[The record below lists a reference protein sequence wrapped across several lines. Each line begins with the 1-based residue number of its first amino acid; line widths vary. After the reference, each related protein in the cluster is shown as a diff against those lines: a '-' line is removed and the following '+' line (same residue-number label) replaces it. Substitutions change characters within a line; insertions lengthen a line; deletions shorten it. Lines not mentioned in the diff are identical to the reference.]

1 MHIYFSIVDILFSV
15 DSPKGLL
22 MTQFHQEH
30 QQVFGQQQN
39 AGNDITN
46 SNQSLTFG
54 AVQGPADLPALLVHL
69 QSAVALATT
78 DGTLPEETG
87 IDANAAL
94 EKAVLQT
101 KKPTPDKKSILDYL
115 TTAKSL
121 IEILLP
127 LVP

>member
-1 MHIYFSIVDILFSV
+1 
-15 DSPKGLL
+15 

-46 SNQSLTFG
+46 TNQSLTFG
-54 AVQGPADLPALLVHL
+54 AVQSPADLSALLVQL
-69 QSAVALATT
+69 QSAVTQATA

-87 IDANAAL
+87 IDAKAAL
-94 EKAVLQT
+94 EKAALQT

-121 IEILLP
+121 IESIAAASGLIPSIVAAIEAVHKVL
-127 LVP
+127 

>member
-1 MHIYFSIVDILFSV
+1 
-15 DSPKGLL
+15 

-46 SNQSLTFG
+46 SNQSLTSG
-54 AVQGPADLPALLVHL
+54 AVQSAADLPALLTQL
-69 QSAVALATT
+69 QSAVAQAIA
-78 DGTLPEETG
+78 DGTLPRKTG

-94 EKAVLQT
+94 EKAVVEVEEP
-101 KKPTPDKKSILDYL
+101 KPDKKSLLDYL

-121 IEILLP
+121 IESIAAVSG
-127 LVP
+127 LVPSIVTAIETVHKVL

>member
-1 MHIYFSIVDILFSV
+1 
-15 DSPKGLL
+15 

-46 SNQSLTFG
+46 TNQSLNFG
-54 AVQGPADLPALLVHL
+54 AVQSPADLPALLAQL
-69 QSAVALATT
+69 QSVVTQATT

-87 IDANAAL
+87 IDAKAAL
-94 EKAVLQT
+94 DKAALQT
-101 KKPTPDKKSILDYL
+101 KKSTPDKKSILDYL

-121 IEILLP
+121 IESISAASA
-127 LVP
+127 LVPSFVAAIEAVHKVL